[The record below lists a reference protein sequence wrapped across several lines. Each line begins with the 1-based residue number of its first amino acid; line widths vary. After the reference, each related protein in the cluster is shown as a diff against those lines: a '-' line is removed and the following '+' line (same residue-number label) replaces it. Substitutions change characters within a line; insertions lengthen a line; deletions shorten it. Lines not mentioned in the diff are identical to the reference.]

1 MIDQSHFLIPM
12 SIFDRD
18 GFGKR
23 DSENW
28 EACIIRMD
36 GRTELVGLMEE
47 IQWLTED
54 RIIQI
59 TLDGSDGNND
69 VELLQ

>member
-1 MIDQSHFLIPM
+1 
-12 SIFDRD
+12 
-18 GFGKR
+18 
-23 DSENW
+23 
-28 EACIIRMD
+28 MD